1 MSVKPVLYGFDG
13 STYVRTVRMLL
24 RDKAL
29 DHDQVPVN
37 VMEGEPREPEHLER
51 HPFGKVPVLD
61 IDGLRI
67 RETDAICRY
76 IDETVEGP
84 SLIPSDP
91 KARAKMNEAIS
102 LINSYGYGALVG
114 VAGFHLFPD
123 FIGNPGDDVRQ
134 ACLSESK
141 KLLGL
146 LMENKGDAA
155 WLAGDQPS
163 LADYFLA
170 PIIFYVSLTP
180 DAEALLGVSGVGE
193 WWSAVKELETFK
205 ATEPDLGE

>member
-1 MSVKPVLYGFDG
+1 M
-13 STYVRTVRMLL
+13 
-24 RDKAL
+24 
-29 DHDQVPVN
+29 
-37 VMEGEPREPEHLER
+37 
-51 HPFGKVPVLD
+51 
-61 IDGLRI
+61 
-67 RETDAICRY
+67 
-76 IDETVEGP
+76 
-84 SLIPSDP
+84 
-91 KARAKMNEAIS
+91 
-102 LINSYGYGALVG
+102 G